1 MTDTLTF
8 IHGGL
13 YDGLDLNSKQ
23 NIRNLSLAEEDT
35 SANKIY
41 CACFAAYQFE
51 TRKLFVT
58 EKQKSINHCG
68 KTFKV
73 LNPKITF
80 IT

>member
-41 CACFAAYQFE
+41 FACLQHINLKPENYRLLKN
-51 TRKLFVT
+51 RKV
-58 EKQKSINHCG
+58 
-68 KTFKV
+68 
-73 LNPKITF
+73 
-80 IT
+80 